1 MGAVQYGGQE
11 TETKRGAMS
20 HTAKSYYTFFEKH
33 LQGAADNVVQAG
45 VCRCCR
51 KYAPVGARRCP
62 QQSSCKGG
70 SLFVPRKHQLMD
82 AFIYRNDVLEEV
94 SRIHGV
100 PITWSDGGS
109 S

>member
-1 MGAVQYGGQE
+1 
-11 TETKRGAMS
+11 
-20 HTAKSYYTFFEKH
+20 
-33 LQGAADNVVQAG
+33 
-45 VCRCCR
+45 
-51 KYAPVGARRCP
+51 
-62 QQSSCKGG
+62 
-70 SLFVPRKHQLMD
+70 MD